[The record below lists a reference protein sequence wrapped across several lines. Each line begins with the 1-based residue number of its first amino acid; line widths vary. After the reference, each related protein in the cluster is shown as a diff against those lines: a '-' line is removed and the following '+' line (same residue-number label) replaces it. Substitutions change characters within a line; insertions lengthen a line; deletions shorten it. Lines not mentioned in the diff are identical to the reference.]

1 MICLGNR
8 QQSDQETKWHHW
20 IGSNC
25 PNSLAS
31 ESVCNTAHHPNGI
44 GQAFYRRLASAITQA
59 SQLKFW
65 LHSPETNRHQRFVA
79 LCCAPCQRLTH
90 SAQLEYE
97 PFTEFLAL
105 LRVSEEDN
113 ARFKKFE
120 DPPFDEATLRA
131 AFAKKLAPEPNA
143 QALPASKVI
152 DMAEVHLRQS
162 SAKAQA
168 AYDVALDR
176 EAAQTLLEKV
186 ASEDDRMV
194 PFDAYA
200 AFVIATRDL
209 LLGRSSEA
217 LDAFLTVKLMRSRH
231 RERLM
236 RVTRTTVLHNVRM
249 RAMTLEEACC
259 LSRDIIRVL
268 LPPNISSLSLE
279 KHMAEAEALS
289 RTAVKIE
296 LDSALLE
303 ATHARLG
310 EYKDSRQIIARGAN
324 VNLRCDKPPHETV
337 LSRAVAESNFDMATA
352 LLDAGADAN
361 AVDDEGTTSLMRL
374 VTTPNPAL
382 KLIKRFIAESAST
395 DGAINRARHDGATA
409 LIMAATFGRSFAVT
423 QLIEHGAD
431 VSCQMT
437 DGTTALMRAAQFG
450 FPAVVEILCQA
461 KANIHATN
469 QAGRSA
475 LDLAILSNRSER
487 VIDQLK
493 SNGAHASHGTVTS
506 RQQIDQRRSK
516 IRPAEKTSHN

>member
-1 MICLGNR
+1 MSAT
-8 QQSDQETKWHHW
+8 QQLS
-20 IGSNC
+20 
-25 PNSLAS
+25 PNA
-31 ESVCNTAHHPNGI
+31 A
-44 GQAFYRRLASAITQA
+44 GQAFYQRLASAIIQA
-59 SQLKFW
+59 SRLKFW
-65 LHSPETNRHQRFVA
+65 LHFPETIRRQRFVA
-79 LCCAPCQRLTH
+79 LCCALCHRPKRC
-90 SAQLEYE
+90 AQLDYDT
-97 PFTEFLAL
+97 FTEFLAL
-105 LRVSEEDN
+105 LRVSEEDST
-113 ARFKKFE
+113 RFKKFE

-131 AFAKKLAPEPNA
+131 AFVKQLAPEPNA
-143 QALPASKVI
+143 QALPLSTVL
-152 DMAEVHLRQS
+152 DMAGVHLRQH
-162 SAKAQA
+162 SAKALA
-168 AYDVALDR
+168 ANDVAFDR
-176 EAAQTLLEKV
+176 EAAGTLLENF

-194 PFDAYA
+194 TFDACA
-200 AFVIATRDL
+200 AFLIAARDL
-209 LLGRSSEA
+209 VLGRSSEA

-236 RVTRTTVLHNVRM
+236 RVTRTAVLHSVRM
-249 RAMTLEEACC
+249 RGMTLEEACC
-259 LSRDIIRVL
+259 LSRDTIHAL
-268 LPPNISSLSLE
+268 LPPNISSVSLE
-279 KHMAEAEALS
+279 RHMAEAEALS

-310 EYKDSRQIIARGAN
+310 EYRDARQIIARGAN

-361 AVDDEGTTSLMRL
+361 AVDDVGTTSLMRL

-382 KLIKRFIAESAST
+382 KLIKRFIAESASIE
-395 DGAINRARHDGATA
+395 GAINRARHDGATA

-431 VSCQMT
+431 VSNQMN

-450 FPAVVEILCQA
+450 FAAVVDILCQA

-469 QAGRSA
+469 QAGRTA

-493 SNGAHASHGTVTS
+493 SQGARASQGTITS

-516 IRPAEKTSHN
+516 VRPAEKTGLN